1 MKLLIIDDS
10 QSDIDYFKSLLTKN
24 FNDFE
29 TVESFNNPLD
39 GIAYINE
46 MHPDLL
52 VLDMEMPEISGL
64 ELLERIKSPETE
76 IIFCTS
82 HDEFAMDAFKHLAL
96 GFLLKPYNE
105 SSFIAI
111 ISKAI
116 QRLKGV
122 KTDTDSTKPATIASS
137 FEEQVITVPTLGC
150 TYFLKLSDI
159 VRLESVE
166 SYAKIY
172 LNDGTFH
179 ISSHG
184 IKYFEANLVSPVF
197 FRVHKSHLVN
207 LTKVDKLFTD
217 GTLVLDNGEHVPV
230 ARRRRT
236 ELLNLFNSLNNNI
249 T

>member
-1 MKLLIIDDS
+1 MDLLIIDDNL
-10 QSDIDYFKSLLTKN
+10 SDIEHFKSLLIKN
-24 FNDFE
+24 FNDFDS
-29 TVESFNNPLD
+29 VNSFNNPQEGL
-39 GIAYINE
+39 NHVNT

-52 VLDMEMPEISGL
+52 ILDMEMPEMTGL
-64 ELLERIKSPETE
+64 EVLKQIKSTETE

-82 HDEFAMDAFKHLAL
+82 HDQFAMEAFKNLAL
-96 GFLLKPYNE
+96 GFLLKPYSE

-116 QRLKGV
+116 QRLKSIKSSSDPT
-122 KTDTDSTKPATIASS
+122 KTIISNL
-137 FEEQVITVPTLGC
+137 EEQVITVPTLGC
-150 TYFLKLSDI
+150 TYFIKLSDI
-159 VRLESVE
+159 VRLESID

-172 LNDGTFH
+172 LTDGTFH

-184 IKYFEANLVSPVF
+184 IKYFEANLSTPKF

-217 GTLVLDNGEHVPV
+217 GTLVLNNGEHVPV

-236 ELLNLFNSLNNNI
+236 ELLNLFNNINNI
-249 T
+249 S